1 MTSRRVAATG
11 TASRRVA
18 VTGMGILCAL
28 GETFPDVLAGM
39 REGRTGIGPV
49 RRFPTT
55 RLHSGIGAELRMEAA
70 KAYFTR
76 EQREK
81 YDLCARY
88 AIVAADQ
95 ALRDSGLKEHSAKG
109 LVMGAAL
116 GTCNGG
122 ILSLEEQWTVTEL
135 DERRTARY
143 PFYQQGDDVANHLGL
158 NGPVTTIHT
167 ACAASGNA
175 IGFAYDMIR
184 WGYADAML
192 AGGSDP
198 LSHAVY
204 AGFNVLRA
212 LSPVP
217 ASPFASRLGLSL
229 GEGAAFVMMEPLDRA
244 LRRGA
249 TIYAEICGYGLSND
263 AYHETA
269 PDPEGRGIQTAV
281 RMALRQSG
289 TRASQIDYV
298 NAHGTGTQA
307 NDQAEI
313 KGLRSVFG
321 DRLQNIPLSSSKAYF
336 GHTLGAAAAIEWT
349 TSLYAIRHGLL
360 PATLHYDEPRAGCE
374 GLRIIANRMTE
385 GRPAYFLNNNSAFG
399 GHNAS
404 IVARTGPTEP
414 DGDPHPETIGT
425 GRERRIGIV
434 GIGAVLGGEVRQ
446 GSVSGEDVSVPL
458 PMEEKPGACAFSLK
472 SFDPGLYERRM
483 NRLSQFSIGAVKSAL
498 ADAGWEERSGM
509 AEGRDIG
516 FIYGTARGS
525 TDSIGKFL
533 HSVFENGPELASS
546 IYFPHTVVNSVA
558 GKTAEKLALGGFSS
572 SLSSGG
578 AEGIIAAAYACGS
591 IRSGVHDRFVIAAGE
606 ERSGLTERID
616 RAKRL
621 TDSAHPPLEGSVGL
635 ALADI
640 DDALRAGRPVLAELS
655 GFGMAYG
662 GEPGSPRAID
672 ALTRAVEDA
681 IAQAGAAPERIDAVL
696 LDSPGRPGES
706 AALFK
711 AIRERFA
718 GRDMP
723 LISVNEQYGYGE
735 SLSSML
741 LLGIA
746 AERVKPGAMKRVL
759 AVSVSVNGNTAAAV
773 VSEAAPTSLKEE
785 IV

>member
-1 MTSRRVAATG
+1 MAEPKVNDS
-11 TASRRVA
+11 RVA

-28 GETFPDVLAGM
+28 GQTFPDVLAAM
-39 REGRTGIGPV
+39 QEGRTGIGPV

-55 RLHSGIGAELRMEAA
+55 RLHSGIGAELRRNATE
-70 KAYFTR
+70 AYFTR

-81 YDLCARY
+81 YDLCAQY
-88 AIVAADQ
+88 AIIAADQ
-95 ALRDSGLKEHSAKG
+95 ALRDSGLQGDPAKEP
-109 LVMGAAL
+109 VMGAAL

-143 PFYQQGDDVANHLGL
+143 PFYQQGDDVAEHLGL

-198 LSHAVY
+198 LSHAVF

-212 LSPVP
+212 LSPAP
-217 ASPFASRLGLSL
+217 ASPFASRYGLSL
-229 GEGAAFVMMEPLDRA
+229 GEGAAFVVLEPMDRA
-244 LRRGA
+244 QKRGA

-269 PDPEGRGIQTAV
+269 PDPEGRGIRKAV

-289 TRASQIDYV
+289 TLPSQIGYI

-307 NDQAEI
+307 NDQAEVQ
-313 KGLRSVFG
+313 GLRGVFG
-321 DRLQNIPLSSSKAYF
+321 DLLNHIPISSSKAYF

-374 GLRIIANRMTE
+374 GLRIIANRMPP
-385 GRPAYFLNNNSAFG
+385 GRPDSFLNNNSAFG

-404 IVARTGPTEP
+404 IVARTAPQPSVMDSG
-414 DGDPHPETIGT
+414 PETAEGV
-425 GRERRIGIV
+425 RERRIGIV
-434 GIGAVLGGEVRQ
+434 GIGAVLGGEVRR
-446 GSVSGEDVSVPL
+446 GGVSGEDVSVP
-458 PMEEKPGACAFSLK
+458 PPTGEEPGACTFSLK
-472 SFDPGLYERRM
+472 AFDSGLYERRM
-483 NRLSQFSIGAVKSAL
+483 NRLCQFSIGAVQSAL
-498 ADAGWEERSGM
+498 ADAGWEERNGTT
-509 AEGRDIG
+509 EDREIG
-516 FIYGTARGS
+516 LIYGTARGS

-533 HSVFENGPELASS
+533 QSVFENGPELASS

-558 GKTAEKLALGGFSS
+558 GKTAEKLELDGFSS
-572 SLSSGG
+572 SLSTGG
-578 AEGIIAAAYACGS
+578 AEGILAAAYACGS

-606 ERSGLTERID
+606 ERSGLAKRID

-621 TDSAHPPLEGSVGL
+621 TDSAYPPLEGSIGL
-635 ALADI
+635 ALADM
-640 DDALRAGRPVLAELS
+640 DDARRAGRPVLAELS
-655 GFGMAYG
+655 GFGLAFG
-662 GEPGSPRAID
+662 GGGPGSPRAID
-672 ALTRAVEDA
+672 ALTRAVDDA
-681 IAQAGAAPERIDAVL
+681 LAQAGVTLEQVDGVL
-696 LDSPGRPGES
+696 LDNPGRPGE
-706 AALFK
+706 AEALFE
-711 AIRERFA
+711 ALRNPFA
-718 GRDMP
+718 GRDIP
-723 LISVNEQYGYGE
+723 LDSVNERWGYGE
-735 SLSSML
+735 SVGSML

-746 AERVKPGAMKRVL
+746 ADRVKSGAMKQVL
-759 AVSVSVNGNTAAAV
+759 VVSASVNGNVAAAI
-773 VSEAAPTSLKEE
+773 VSQASSTSQEE
-785 IV
+785 ETV